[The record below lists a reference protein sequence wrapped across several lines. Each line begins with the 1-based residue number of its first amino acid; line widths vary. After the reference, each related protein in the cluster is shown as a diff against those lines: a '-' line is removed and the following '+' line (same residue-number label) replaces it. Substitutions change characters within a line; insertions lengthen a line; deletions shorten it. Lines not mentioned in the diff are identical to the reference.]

1 MDGAKTG
8 TPQNR
13 AIFLRVA
20 RDSGLKVELGGG
32 IRDLRTAED
41 YLANGVE
48 RVILGSA
55 AVKDPAFV
63 RQAVKEFGEHVAVG
77 IDAKNGRVSAEGW
90 LDDSSNIGYVELA
103 KRMEDIGVQV
113 IIFTDISKDGTLAGP
128 NLAQLRAI
136 DEAVSCKI
144 VASGGIKSI
153 QDIEALVAMGLYG
166 AICGKSLYQ
175 GTLDLATAI
184 ECAR

>member
-1 MDGAKTG
+1 M
-8 TPQNR
+8 
-13 AIFLRVA
+13 
-20 RDSGLKVELGGG
+20 
-32 IRDLRTAED
+32 
-41 YLANGVE
+41 
-48 RVILGSA
+48 
-55 AVKDPAFV
+55 
-63 RQAVKEFGEHVAVG
+63 
-77 IDAKNGRVSAEGW
+77 
-90 LDDSSNIGYVELA
+90 
-103 KRMEDIGVQV
+103 
-113 IIFTDISKDGTLAGP
+113 AGP